1 MKNFHSYD
9 YKPSLSKEEKIEILK
24 TIDRYE
30 NFGKIFKQDVRLLQE
45 NGLMDQKVK
54 ENVLLTK
61 EFYDG
66 VEIDRLFGTIETT
79 TDIIGFC
86 SLMFRI
92 GRSKFLTAER

>member
-1 MKNFHSYD
+1 MQQLKKNHNNN
-9 YKPSLSKEEKIEILK
+9 YKPSLSKKEKIEILK

-30 NFGKIFKQDVRLLQE
+30 NFGKIFKQDVVLMQE
-45 NGLMDQKVK
+45 NGVMDQKVK

-86 SLMFRI
+86 S
-92 GRSKFLTAER
+92 